1 MFGHGVVPF
10 GARSIRRV
18 PPAGKP
24 ARPWTQQGGPAT
36 TARDRPPADSD
47 AGAKRKENTVDSSRA
62 MSRRFALGIGGL
74 LLLAGCQTP
83 RPEDG
88 TVDLLTLLRDK
99 PEHRRFV
106 NALTVSGQ
114 ASRIGR
120 QNGAVTLFAPTNE
133 AFDSLPADLRALIDS
148 GSTNL
153 TDAQRQRVAAVV
165 NANAAFGLLRLAD
178 IQVRRGQVVTWDRG
192 RIQVNQT
199 GARTATVVREG
210 VPPVPG
216 RPTIAIVRADVLASD
231 GVFHVTTSPILPPA

>member
-1 MFGHGVVPF
+1 
-10 GARSIRRV
+10 
-18 PPAGKP
+18 
-24 ARPWTQQGGPAT
+24 
-36 TARDRPPADSD
+36 
-47 AGAKRKENTVDSSRA
+47 
-62 MSRRFALGIGGL
+62 MSRRLALGTGGL
-74 LLLAGCQTP
+74 MLLAGCQTP

-106 NALTVSGQ
+106 NALTASGQ

-148 GSTNL
+148 GSTSL
-153 TDAQRQRVAAVV
+153 SDAQRQRVAAVV

-178 IQVRRGQVVTWDRG
+178 IQVRRGQVTTWDRG

-210 VPPVPG
+210 VPPQPG
-216 RPTIAIVRADVLASD
+216 RPTIAITRADVLASD
-231 GVFHVTTSPILPPA
+231 GVFHVTTSPILPPG